1 MKTEKGVMLIKNG
14 MGWGKVYEESIEQD
28 SLYGYSISYGWMPLE
43 DAPIY
48 DPRYCTEPA
57 DVTYS
62 GDHNLSEIKT
72 GKIIPVVKTIHVEVK

>member
-14 MGWGKVYEESIEQD
+14 MGWGKVYED
-28 SLYGYSISYGWMPLE
+28 GYSTSYGWMPLE
-43 DAPIY
+43 DAPIH